1 MTIRKEPIYLST
13 QVWRALWLL
22 SKATPSKNDGMSIN
36 TATPD
41 EMADLMLRDSIARN
55 YPQLFE
61 HQKKLDKLD
70 KELIESLQK

>member
-1 MTIRKEPIYLST
+1 MTIRKEPIYIST

-22 SKATPSKNDGMSIN
+22 SKATPSTNDGMGIN

-41 EMADLMLRDSIARN
+41 EMADLMLRDSIGRN

-61 HQKKLDKLD
+61 HQKTIDKLD
-70 KELIESLQK
+70 KELIEDLKK